1 MAYVCDIDH
10 VGASRRIPAAPK
22 ASFGARIAGYAQRAA
37 DWLAAWNEA
46 ADEAAI
52 ARRTYGACGGKIT
65 DGLER
70 EMMRQLLRTE

>member
-1 MAYVCDIDH
+1 MAYVCDMDQLGSSH
-10 VGASRRIPAAPK
+10 RVAK
-22 ASFGARIAGYAQRAA
+22 ASLGAKLAGYARNAV

-52 ARRTYGACGGKIT
+52 ARQTYGACGGKIT

-70 EMMRQLLRTE
+70 EMMRRLLRAE